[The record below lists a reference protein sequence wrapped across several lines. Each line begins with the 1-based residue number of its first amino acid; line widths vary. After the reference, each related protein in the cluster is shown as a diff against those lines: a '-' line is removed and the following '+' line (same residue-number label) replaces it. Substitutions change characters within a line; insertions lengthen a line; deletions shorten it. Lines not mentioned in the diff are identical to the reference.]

1 MTTSAQ
7 QLKKI
12 AALAYLETDEMA
24 TAQLAQ
30 DVSAIMAFVETL
42 RQVNTKTT
50 APLLHPLDLSQRLR
64 HDQVTESNNIQ
75 QLANIAPLFNDDLF
89 LVPKVIETGK

>member
-1 MTTSAQ
+1 MATSEQ

-42 RQVNTKTT
+42 RQVNTQATS
-50 APLLHPLDLSQRLR
+50 PLLHPLDLSQRLR
-64 HDQVTESNNIQ
+64 YDQVTESNNLQ
-75 QLANIAPLFNDDLF
+75 QLATIAPLFGDDLF